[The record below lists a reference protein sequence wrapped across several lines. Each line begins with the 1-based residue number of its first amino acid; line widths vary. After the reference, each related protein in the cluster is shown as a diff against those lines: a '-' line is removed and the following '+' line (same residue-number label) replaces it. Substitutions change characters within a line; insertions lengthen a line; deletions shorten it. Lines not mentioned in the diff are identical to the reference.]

1 MTHLVYSL
9 VELSVIFDAIQDKIV
24 TTITSHSTGSP
35 ITEVIDLLD
44 GVKTIHH
51 LFFFEDILI
60 IQILKGQHCKVI
72 VQIFFTPKGM
82 LILEYSKEL

>member
-1 MTHLVYSL
+1 MKRKAGTKVQKRET
-9 VELSVIFDAIQDKIV
+9 VDW
-24 TTITSHSTGSP
+24 
-35 ITEVIDLLD
+35 IDLLD